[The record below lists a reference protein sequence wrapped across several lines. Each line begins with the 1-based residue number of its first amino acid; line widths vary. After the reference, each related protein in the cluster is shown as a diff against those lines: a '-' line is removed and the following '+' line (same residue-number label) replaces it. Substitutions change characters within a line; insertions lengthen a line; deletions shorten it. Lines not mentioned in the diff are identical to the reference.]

1 MRIESR
7 LIFLGVVS
15 GCLLVGVAG
24 CAGLVGSQ
32 PIETILPPADA
43 EPGRWFILD
52 GVNNTRDIGGYRT
65 TDGRSVRW
73 NTVYR
78 SGTLSGLTDAGCEA
92 FRGLGI
98 RRVVDFRNRLAS
110 SPLFGGDAVCVFQ
123 AAVVT
128 LLQVRGADDDSTLP
142 AYVQTV
148 QDNTDS
154 YRQAF
159 ELLADPANLPLL
171 YHCAAGKDRAGIMTA
186 LLLTLLGVDRETVIE
201 DYRLSDLVG
210 APVDP
215 QAVIDLLDEV
225 DRRGG
230 IESYLAAIGVDPATQ
245 AAIRSTLLE

>member
-1 MRIESR
+1 MRIGINSNLFR
-7 LIFLGVVS
+7 VVWV
-15 GCLLVGVAG
+15 CLLWGVAG

-32 PIETILPPADA
+32 PDETILPPADA
-43 EPGRWFILD
+43 EPGRWIILD
-52 GVNNTRDIGGYRT
+52 GANNTRDIGGYRAA
-65 TDGRSVRW
+65 DGRSVRW
-73 NTVYR
+73 KTIYR
-78 SGTLSGLTDAGCEA
+78 SGELAGLTDAGCEA

-98 RRVVDFRNRLAS
+98 RRVIDFRNRLAS
-110 SPLFGGDAVCVFQ
+110 SPLFGGDAVCVFD
-123 AAVVT
+123 AAAVT
-128 LLQVRGADDDSTLP
+128 LLQVRGADDDSTAP

-148 QDNTDS
+148 QDNADS

-171 YHCAAGKDRAGIMTA
+171 YHCAAGKDRTGIMTA

-201 DYRLSDLVG
+201 DYQLSDLVG

-225 DRRGG
+225 DRQGG

-245 AAIRSTLLE
+245 AVIRGALLE